1 MRVQS
6 VSNQNNYS
14 TNFGTKFK
22 LSDKTIQAVEKS
34 TGLTYKELTELS
46 IEESKDLMKKR
57 GTLKEPSKIKTWIA
71 DKYRKVGESLGLL
84 KKERNIYTDID

>member
-1 MRVQS
+1 MQVRG

-22 LSDKTIQAVEKS
+22 LMDKTMCAIEKS
-34 TGLTYKELTELS
+34 TGLSRAELTGLS
-46 IEESKDLMKKR
+46 IDESRELMKKR

-71 DKYRKVGESLGLL
+71 DKYRKIGESLGLL
-84 KKERNIYTDID
+84 KKEHNIYTDID

>member
-1 MRVQS
+1 MRVQR

-22 LSDKTIQAVEKS
+22 LSDKTIQSVEKS

-46 IEESKDLMKKR
+46 IEESK
-57 GTLKEPSKIKTWIA
+57 
-71 DKYRKVGESLGLL
+71 
-84 KKERNIYTDID
+84 